1 MNTHTTMR
9 RTMLA
14 TAALMALLA
23 MQKGHANEQQVAQA
37 APATAPAPAAAASA
51 PQAAAPESGKRAQD
65 TTQVE
70 TVVVTGTARREGQ
83 RKLEAGFSITTA
95 DEEQIKQAAPS
106 STADLLKIVPGVY
119 VETTGGNAGANVRV
133 RGFPMDGDAPFTT
146 MQFNGSPLYPEAKLS
161 FFENSSIFRLDDTI
175 ERVEV
180 LRGGPSPIYGSGQVG
195 VTVNF
200 IQKKGSDVPEGGLRV
215 TAGTGNLRR
224 LDSYYLDKLGDW
236 YLSLGGFYRTATGV
250 RDTQFPADQG
260 GQLSGMLTRKLENGE
275 ISVYARRQEEKNAFF
290 TPIPLTADAGGRSY
304 SAFPGF
310 DPLRASFY
318 GNEMRHIVLETGR
331 VVGMNGTTPVIER
344 GTVERDLAQGRGAN
358 ATNLGLNFDK
368 KFGGL
373 TFTSKSSYMSAH
385 APTYGIFT
393 GPNPT
398 TLGQYIAD
406 QVAAANANAAVVA
419 AAGGAA
425 TGGTARFVNG
435 GGAITDMNTN
445 VIQAGMWVVD
455 KDLKAFSTE
464 NRLSFDLGTNNTL
477 TAGAW
482 LADYSSKDLWYL
494 NRSMLFTVEPH
505 ARPIDIALDNGVQA
519 SRNGFVTPPWTYDV
533 NASYN
538 GRATAFYLVDEWKVT
553 DQLRLDAGVRHESRR
568 LDGTLENLTYTDLDG
583 NLLTV
588 YNNNVA
594 HFNGSHSTFSEK
606 FNKTSWTLGG
616 NFNFSREMA
625 AFVRL
630 NQGYRFPDFDDIR
643 DGKKGAEDVKQVEVG
658 FNTATRLYTAF
669 LTAYANKLTNSQ
681 FQRFT
686 GSGNLVQSGGSR
698 TNGLEFE
705 AAVRPLPGL
714 ELALS
719 GNFQDAKL
727 EGGSNSGKRVQRQPK
742 LQYRFTP
749 SYKFSTELAQLRLYG
764 TWTHVGDRYADPEN
778 QQFLPKY
785 DTLDAGIVASFSN
798 GLEVRLTGT
807 NLTNELGITE
817 GNIRAGAGSSGITGN
832 SFLGR
837 PLFGRAYELSVGFV
851 F

>member
-1 MNTHTTMR
+1 MR

-14 TAALMALLA
+14 SAALMALLS
-23 MQKGHANEQQVAQA
+23 MQRAVAADEQVAQA
-37 APATAPAPAAAASA
+37 AAPAQPAASA
-51 PQAAAPESGKRAQD
+51 PAADPATAGAEAAKKAAQEGQV
-65 TTQVE
+65 TQVE

-146 MQFNGSPLYPEAKLS
+146 MQLNGSPLYPEAKLS

-200 IQKKGSDVPEGGLRV
+200 IQKKGSDVPEGGLRI
-215 TAGTGNLRR
+215 TTGTGNLRR
-224 LDSYYLDKLGDW
+224 LDSYYLDKMGDW
-236 YLSLGGFYRTATGV
+236 YVSLGGFYRTATGV

-260 GQLSGMLTRKLENGE
+260 GQFSGMLTRKLDNGE
-275 ISVYARRQEEKNAFF
+275 ISFYARRQEEKNAFF
-290 TPIPLTADAGGRSY
+290 TPIPLTADPGGRSY

-331 VVGMNGTTPVIER
+331 VVGMSGTTPVIER
-344 GTVERDLAQGRGAN
+344 STVERDLAQGRGAS

-373 TFTSKSSYMSAH
+373 TFTSKSSYTSSH
-385 APTYGIFT
+385 APTYGLFT

-398 TLGQYIAD
+398 TLGEYIAD
-406 QVAAANANAAVVA
+406 QVTAANADAAVVA

-425 TGGTARFVNG
+425 TGGSARFVNG
-435 GGAITDMNTN
+435 GGAITDMNMN

-455 KDLKAFSTE
+455 KDLRAFSTE
-464 NRLSFDLGTNNTL
+464 NRLSFDLGKDNTL
-477 TAGAW
+477 TVGAW

-505 ARPIDIALDNGVQA
+505 ARLIDIELDNGVQA

-553 DQLRLDAGVRHESRR
+553 DRLRLDAGVRHESRR

-583 NLLTV
+583 DPLTI

-594 HFNGSHSTFSEK
+594 HFNGSHSSFSEK
-606 FNKTSWTLGG
+606 LDKTSWTLGG
-616 NFNFSREMA
+616 NFNFSRELA

-643 DGKKGAEDVKQVEVG
+643 DGKKGAEDVKQVELG
-658 FNTATRLYTAF
+658 LNTATRLYTAF
-669 LTAYANKLTNSQ
+669 LTAYANKLSNSQ

-705 AAVRPLPGL
+705 VAVRPLQGL

-727 EGGSNSGKRVQRQPK
+727 EGGPNSGKRVQRQPK
-742 LQYRFTP
+742 AQYRFTP
-749 SYKFSTELAQLRLYG
+749 SYRLSTELAQLRLYG

-785 DTLDAGIVASFSN
+785 DTFDAGVVASFSN
-798 GLEVRLTGT
+798 GLEVRLSGT

-817 GNIRAGAGSSGITGN
+817 GNIRAGAGSTGIAGG